1 MEPSRARWTR
11 PLPESGRTPYL
22 ARSALKISWW
32 WTNWRTTNFL
42 SYGAAQQAAPFF
54 VGRFSNSQISPAL
67 CRWFPLVQKCQK
79 IFRSERSRILEFA
92 IFLAVNQLPIGIK
105 HGQSW
110 NSTLHRNLVLL
121 HQVLILFSLSDIDVY
136 NLVVGEDYRRQV

>member
-11 PLPESGRTPYL
+11 PLRESGRAPYL

-32 WTNWRTTNFL
+32 WTNSRTTNFL

-67 CRWFPLVQKCQK
+67 CRWFPLVQECQK
-79 IFRSERSRILEFA
+79 IFRGKRSRIFELT
-92 IFLAVNQLPIGIK
+92 ILLAVNQFPIGIQ
-105 HGQSW
+105 HGQPR
-110 NSTLHRNLVLL
+110 NPTLHRNLILL
-121 HQVLILFSLSDIDVY
+121 HQVLILFSLSDIDMH
-136 NLVVGEDYRRQV
+136 NFVVGGEYR